1 MTESHRPSS
10 DVDEVTVPASQTA
23 VRIAPMLAIAWIRTY
38 SVVLPGIMATFAMSP
53 SEGGRFVLTV
63 EGGSFFSL
71 FFLGMVIERL
81 GASRVLLL
89 GLPTMAVSLVLIT
102 VVRNEFVLFPIQV
115 LLGTGMAWTAT
126 AINTLMAQM
135 GRRRGLYLGMM
146 HATFSLCAAIAPI
159 IAAVVIDQGSWQ
171 VWFQCVAVLTL
182 CLAGLVYVFDFI
194 PQRKQDAAI
203 RELKSAAKANRTE
216 SPAVNLDAIRASQPV
231 TMIGMICMGVFFF
244 AAVQGALNSWTF
256 LYVQTY
262 YPIRWELMFDI
273 NLDLAAMGPTCL
285 WVGILVGRLS
295 CIALSQMASP
305 KVLLIGAC
313 CLPATAIACERLV
326 QSPAVALAAM
336 FVSGVGVS
344 GIFQLGTQWAA
355 EMLPDRIGTA
365 STAVMAFAWLG
376 IGSGPYI
383 SGLLIKR
390 SSWATL
396 SYVVIVG
403 SIVAMLAFSIARSK
417 PITRR

>member
-1 MTESHRPSS
+1 M
-10 DVDEVTVPASQTA
+10 
-23 VRIAPMLAIAWIRTY
+23 RIAPMLAIAWIRTY

-63 EGGSFFSL
+63 EGGSFVSL

-89 GLPTMAVSLVLIT
+89 GLPAMSVSLVLIT
-102 VVRNEFVLFPIQV
+102 MVRSEFVLFPIQV

-135 GRRRGLYLGMM
+135 GNKRSLYLGLM
-146 HATFSLCAAIAPI
+146 HAVFSLCAAIAPI

-171 VWFQCVAVLTL
+171 VWFQGVAVLTL
-182 CLAGLVYVFDFI
+182 FLAGLVYAFDFI
-194 PQRKQDAAI
+194 PQHKQDAAD
-203 RELKSAAKANRTE
+203 RESESVPDSNEDELSVEATRAKA
-216 SPAVNLDAIRASQPV
+216 VVDLDAIRLSQPV
-231 TMIGMICMGVFFF
+231 TLIGTICMGVYFF

-256 LYVQTY
+256 LYVQNY

-285 WVGILVGRLS
+285 WVGILVGRLT
-295 CIALSQMASP
+295 CIALSQIASP

-313 CLPATAIACERLV
+313 CLPATALACERAV
-326 QSPAVALAAM
+326 QSPAIALAAM

-365 STAVMAFAWLG
+365 STAIMAFAWLG

-403 SIVAMLAFSIARSK
+403 SIVAMLAFSIGRSK